1 MGAGRNL
8 FGKEP
13 GKKEQEAFKELV
25 KNADAGDG
33 DAKERLRQMIK
44 SDETRQG
51 ERLARTRIE
60 IYAQAAYQGDLQ
72 AQYWLGISYAR
83 LLDKEASLE
92 WLTGPAKKGHVK
104 AMKAIAKGYGPK
116 GVYGY
121 RKDEQRFWI
130 LKAAEAGD
138 ARSQADMGWY
148 YAARNERISR
158 QWFKKS
164 ALQDC
169 PAGWLGL
176 GQSFYNEALQDYE
189 RQDIARREK
198 QLLRAEKCF
207 LEALACTQKASESA
221 DICHALGMLY
231 ESALDKEGC
240 AQRAAYFYYRAFRK
254 GGKQEDFAA
263 FMRVRDKNGLVT
275 KESDIQ
281 AWEEEIFGNG
291 KAEEKAKK

>member
-1 MGAGRNL
+1 MGAGWNL
-8 FGKEP
+8 FGK
-13 GKKEQEAFKELV
+13 GAKGQDSFVELV
-25 KNADAGDG
+25 KSADAGNADAK
-33 DAKERLRQMIK
+33 ARLRQIVR
-44 SDETRQG
+44 SDEGKQG
-51 ERLARTRIE
+51 EHLARMRIAL
-60 IYAQAAYQGDLQ
+60 YTQAAYQGDIQ

-83 LLDKEASLE
+83 LQDKEASLE
-92 WLTGPAKKGHVK
+92 WLSGPAKKGHVR

-121 RKDEQRFWI
+121 RRDEQRYWI

-138 ARSQADMGWY
+138 ARSQADVGWY
-148 YAARNERISR
+148 YAVRNEKIAR

-164 ALQDC
+164 ALQNC

-189 RQDIARREK
+189 RHDSARREK

-207 LEALACTQKASESA
+207 LEALACVERADESA
-221 DICHALGMLY
+221 GICHALGMLY
-231 ESALDKEGC
+231 ESALDKEGS
-240 AQRAAYFYYRAFRK
+240 AQRAAYFYYRAFR
-254 GGKQEDFAA
+254 GSGKQEDFAA
-263 FMRVRDKNGLVT
+263 FMRVRDKNGLLT

-291 KAEEKAKK
+291 KTQEKPKE